1 MIQRLASRVRAL
13 FARRSRAL
21 PRTHTAV
28 DGAEMDSAVD
38 PYQLPC
44 MAVIA

>member
-1 MIQRLASRVRAL
+1 MIQRFASRVRSL
-13 FARRSRAL
+13 LARRSRAVRRA
-21 PRTHTAV
+21 RTEFE
-28 DGAEMDSAVD
+28 DREMDSTID